1 MFWMIVGSPIGRLV
15 GVVLAVI
22 LTSFLLIQF
31 GQNIQE
37 QRQIKEELQGNVETR
52 ERIDAELETAPTD
65 PSDALD
71 WLRDRQN

>member
-1 MFWMIVGSPIGRLV
+1 M

-22 LTSFLLIQF
+22 LTSFLLIQY

-52 ERIDAELETAPTD
+52 ERIDVELETAPTD